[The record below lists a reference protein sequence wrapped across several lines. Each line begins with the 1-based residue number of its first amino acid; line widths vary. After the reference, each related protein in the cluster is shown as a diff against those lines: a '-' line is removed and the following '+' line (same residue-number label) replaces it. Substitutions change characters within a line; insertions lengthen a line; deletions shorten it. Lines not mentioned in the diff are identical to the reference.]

1 MLNLLIPCIFCPS
14 FAVIP
19 VQKHSTMKNKMRFLT
34 VGVLSGLMLF
44 LAACS
49 GTKVTSSWKEP
60 EISLHPSQ
68 KIMVMALVTD
78 KEGALKANMEKEMV
92 AALKQKGYQAV
103 SAFQEYGPGAFKG
116 LNEQKALA
124 KIRQKDIDQVM
135 TIVMLDKSK
144 EKNYVPNNR
153 FYRPFPPFYGRFWWY
168 YNSMYDRVYEPGYY
182 TTNTKYFLES
192 NLYNLRDKQL
202 LYSVQTETFDPS
214 SAARMAVVYSQQVV
228 KDMTKQQ
235 LISKR

>member
-1 MLNLLIPCIFCPS
+1 
-14 FAVIP
+14 
-19 VQKHSTMKNKMRFLT
+19 MRFLT
-34 VGVLSGLMLF
+34 VGMLSGLVLF
-44 LAACS
+44 LASCS

-60 EISLHPSQ
+60 EVSIPADQ
-68 KIMVMALVTD
+68 KILVMALVSD
-78 KEGALKANMEKEMV
+78 REGSLRGSMEKEMV
-92 AALKQKGYQAV
+92 AALRQKGYNAV
-103 SAFQEYGPGAFKG
+103 SSYTEFGPHALKG
-116 LNEQKALA
+116 LNEQKAMN
-124 KIRQKDIDQVM
+124 KIRRSDADQVL

-144 EKNYVPNNR
+144 EKNYVPGGG
-153 FYRPFPPFYGRFWWY
+153 FYRPFPMYYGRFWPY
-168 YNSMYDRVYEPGYY
+168 YSSMYSRIYEPGYY

-192 NLYNLRDKQL
+192 NLYNLKDKQL

>member
-1 MLNLLIPCIFCPS
+1 
-14 FAVIP
+14 
-19 VQKHSTMKNKMRFLT
+19 MKNKMRYLT
-34 VGVLSGLMLF
+34 AGVLTGLVLF

-60 EISLHPSQ
+60 EVSLHPDQ
-68 KIMVMALVTD
+68 KVMVMALVSD
-78 KEGALKANMEKEMV
+78 KEGGLRANMEKEMV
-92 AALKQKGYQAV
+92 SALKQRGYNAV
-103 SAFQEYGPGAFKG
+103 SAYQEYGPAAFKG
-116 LNEQKALA
+116 LNEQKAMN
-124 KIRQKDIDQVM
+124 KIRQRDIDQVM

-144 EKNYVPNNR
+144 EKNYVPDR
-153 FYRPFPPFYGRFWWY
+153 SPFYRPFPPYYGRFWWY
-168 YNSMYDRVYEPGYY
+168 YNSMYDRVYQPGYY
-182 TTNTKYFLES
+182 TTNTRYFLES
-192 NLYNLRDKQL
+192 NLYNLKDKQL